1 MYNIFISIHYQL
13 TLRLHILA
21 TVNNVAMN
29 IEVHASVWINVF
41 LFFWYLSWSGIAES
55 YGSSSVSL
63 LFQTVKSASSVI
75 DQSLN
80 PGSGRSLGEGNG
92 YPLWYSCWR
101 IPWTEE
107 PFGIKSMGSQRV
119 RHDWVTKTNTHTH
132 THTHTIVLLL
142 IFWDIFILL
151 STYWKLISFHSHQ
164 QCTRIPFSPRT
175 LQHSFFF
182 LIIAILTGMSWYIIV
197 VLISISLMI
206 RNVKHLFTCL
216 LAICISFMKNI
227 YSNPVSIFKSGCL
240 FLCCCCSWV
249 QYIFWISASFG
260 VYDMQI
266 PSSIW

>member
-142 IFWDIFILL
+142 FFKISLYCFPFIGNWSVFIPTNSAQEFPFLHGL
-151 STYWKLISFHSHQ
+151 SNIH
-164 QCTRIPFSPRT
+164 
-175 LQHSFFF
+175 FFF
-182 LIIAILTGMSWYIIV
+182 
-197 VLISISLMI
+197 
-206 RNVKHLFTCL
+206 
-216 LAICISFMKNI
+216 
-227 YSNPVSIFKSGCL
+227 
-240 FLCCCCSWV
+240 
-249 QYIFWISASFG
+249 
-260 VYDMQI
+260 
-266 PSSIW
+266 